1 MASVPGHEAS
11 LHPNC
16 PTQAKTGLEWATG
29 PEQWPWSS
37 FRFYAYGETGT
48 VHVND
53 WQVLKMKIRTA

>member
-1 MASVPGHEAS
+1 LPSKLA
-11 LHPNC
+11 
-16 PTQAKTGLEWATG
+16 TQAKTGLEWATG